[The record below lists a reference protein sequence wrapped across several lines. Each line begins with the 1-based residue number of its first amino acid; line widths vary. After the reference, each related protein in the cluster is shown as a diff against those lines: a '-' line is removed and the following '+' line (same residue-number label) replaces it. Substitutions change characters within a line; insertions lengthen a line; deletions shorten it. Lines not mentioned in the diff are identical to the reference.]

1 MLPAVKRKV
10 FTTTAD
16 NQNFLEF
23 CVVKETA
30 PFASEYLMVRK
41 FRVYGIR
48 PKKREVPRIEV
59 TFYIDEQ
66 KHLEVKAMD
75 LETNRRLYIQDLFRR
90 DRLKIQESMQ
100 AVHCPW
106 RQAVEWL
113 HLLSEKEKCCL
124 PLKSRFFPLQ

>member
-1 MLPAVKRKV
+1 
-10 FTTTAD
+10 
-16 NQNFLEF
+16 
-23 CVVKETA
+23 
-30 PFASEYLMVRK
+30 MVRK

-90 DRLKIQESMQ
+90 DRPQNTGKH
-100 AVHCPW
+100 A
-106 RQAVEWL
+106 
-113 HLLSEKEKCCL
+113 
-124 PLKSRFFPLQ
+124 SRT